1 MRVPGFGPKDAKVV
15 VVGEAPGAE
24 EVIQGQPF
32 VGETGK
38 LLRLFLLKVGIDPQ
52 DVYFTN
58 LCKERPPGNE
68 LKLWFKD
75 GQPNDAAV
83 VMGLMELADELRE
96 ISPNVIIAAGN
107 YPMKMLTGMGRWNDK
122 LKTFTGIQ
130 DYRGSIYP
138 CILPDAEG
146 LKVIPTF
153 HPSYIYR
160 EGYPDHGTW
169 TCDLRRIK
177 EQSAFPEIK
186 PLPKRIII
194 DPRGS
199 DRVEAHLHLLA
210 DMSKTLTFDIEYIGS
225 RLLCVGMTTSRDEAY
240 CFVTDDPGD
249 VSFCRDILLS
259 GIPLCAQNAMFDCS
273 ILEHW
278 YNIPC
283 LPYLK
288 HDTMLAAHAANIEL
302 PKGLDYLTSI
312 YTEQPYYKDMIDWDQ
327 IKKGIQPVEDVWE
340 YNAKDTWCT
349 HQIMEEQLNDDLKD
363 QGVRR
368 VFDFE
373 MQLLEPL
380 WGISKRGIRIDKTA
394 LLDLRIQLEV
404 EIAELGGEVSAL
416 NGGELNVK
424 SGPQVAAF
432 LFDRLGIP
440 EGGRTPTG
448 QRKVDDKTL
457 AGCASRCSHE
467 LQRIAI
473 EQVRDLRERR
483 DLISKFCE
491 IELESDGRMRG
502 HYNPAGTD
510 TGRLASKQFYPT
522 GRGAN
527 QQNFP
532 RDKRVRRV
540 FIPDPGKRFGYADLE
555 RAESLVVAHM
565 SGDPQMMAN
574 HMPGVDGHLRVGSFL
589 FSIPEDQ
596 INEEQRYLAKRTGHA
611 GNYMMGPDKFMK
623 IVNAESSK
631 TGITLTFTESKRLLN
646 AYKEYYSRLPQWW
659 SSIERE
665 LWNTRV
671 LTTLLGRKRQFFGH
685 VGAILPNAV
694 AYKPQGTVG
703 DTLNVA
709 LLNIEGVVCSYAKQ
723 MCDVEKIK
731 DLSSDLKNYGYE
743 TLAQIHDAVNFQYY
757 EEYEKQ
763 VVSAIRQLMVV
774 PMISP
779 AFGELFS
786 IPVEIKI
793 GPNWGDVKL
802 YEEAA

>member
-1 MRVPGFGPKDAKVV
+1 MSVPGFGPRDAKIV

-24 EVIQGQPF
+24 EVKEGKPF
-32 VGETGK
+32 VGKSGQ
-38 LLRLFLLKVGIDPQ
+38 LLRVFLLKAGIDPNE
-52 DVYFTN
+52 VYYTN

-68 LKLWFKD
+68 IKLWYKD
-75 GQPNDAAV
+75 AQPNHPAAV
-83 VMGLMELADELRE
+83 IGLLELADELRE
-96 ISPNVIIAAGN
+96 INPNLIIAVGN
-107 YPMKMLTGMGRWNDK
+107 YPLAMLTGKGRWPKKAD
-122 LKTFTGIQ
+122 TFSGIQ
-130 DYRGSIYP
+130 DWRGSILP
-138 CILPDAEG
+138 CTLPGAEG
-146 LKVIPTF
+146 IKVVATY
-153 HPSYIYR
+153 HPAYILR

-169 TCDLRRIK
+169 SVDLRRCK
-177 EQSAFPEIK
+177 EQSAFPEIR
-186 PLPKRIII
+186 PLNKRLVI

-199 DRVEAHLHLLA
+199 DRVEAHLRLLA

-225 RLLCVGMTTSRDEAY
+225 RLLCVGMTTSPDEAY

-249 VSFCRDILLS
+249 VSFCREILLS

-312 YTEQPYYKDMIDWDQ
+312 YTEQPYYKDMVNWEQ
-327 IKKGIQPVEDVWE
+327 IKKGIQPIEDVWE
-340 YNAKDTWCT
+340 YNAIDTWTT
-349 HQIMEEQLNDDLKD
+349 HQIMEEQLKDDLLDK
-363 QGVRR
+363 QIRK

-373 MQLLEPL
+373 MLLLRPL
-380 WGISKRGIRIDKTA
+380 WNISKRGIRIDTA
-394 LLDLRIQLEV
+394 ALMELRLNLEI
-404 EIAELGGEVSAL
+404 EIEEIGQQVSAL

-432 LFDRLGIP
+432 LFDRLGVP

-448 QRKVDDKTL
+448 QRKVDDTTL
-457 AGCASRCSHE
+457 AACAGKCSHD

-527 QQNFP
+527 QQNIP

-555 RAESLVVAHM
+555 RAESLVVAHL

-574 HMPGVDGHLRVGSFL
+574 HAPGVDGHKRVGAFL
-589 FSIPEDQ
+589 FGVSEDT
-596 INEEQRYLAKRTGHA
+596 ITDDQRYLSKRTGHA
-611 GNYMMGPDKFMK
+611 GNYMMGPEKFMK

-631 TGITLTFTESKRLLN
+631 TGITITFAEAKRLLN
-646 AYKEYYSRLPQWW
+646 GYKEYYSRLPQWW

-665 LWNTRV
+665 LWATRT
-671 LTTLLGRKRQFFGH
+671 LTTLLGRRRQFFGH
-685 VGAILPNAV
+685 VGGILPIAV
-694 AYKPQGTVG
+694 AFKPQGTVG

-709 LLNIEGVVCSYAKQ
+709 LLNLEGVVCDYAKQ
-723 MCDVEKIK
+723 MCDVEKIR

-743 TLAQIHDAVNFQYY
+743 GLAQIHDAVSFQYY

-763 VVSAIRQLMVV
+763 VVSCVTQLMEV
-774 PMISP
+774 PLLSP
-779 AFGELFS
+779 AFGDLFS
-786 IPVEIKI
+786 IPVEVMV
-793 GPNWGDVKL
+793 GPNWGDVKK
-802 YEEAA
+802 YKEAA

>member
-1 MRVPGFGPKDAKVV
+1 MPVPGFGPKNAKVV

-24 EVIQGQPF
+24 EVIRGQPF

-58 LCKERPPGNE
+58 LCKERPPGND
-68 LKLWFKD
+68 LKLWFRD
-75 GQPNDAAV
+75 GQPEHPALL
-83 VMGLMELADELRE
+83 MGLMELADELRE
-96 ISPNVIIAAGN
+96 VNPNVIMAAGN
-107 YPMKMLTGMGRWNDK
+107 YPMKMLTGKGRWSDK

-130 DYRGSIYP
+130 DYRGSIYE
-138 CILPDAEG
+138 CILPGAEG
-146 LKVIPTF
+146 LKVVPTF

-169 TCDLRRIK
+169 QVDLRRIK

-186 PLPKRIII
+186 PLNKRIII

-199 DRVEAHLHLLA
+199 DRVEAHLHLLS
-210 DMSKTLTFDIEYIGS
+210 DMSKTLSFDIEYINN

-240 CFVTDDPGD
+240 CFVTDDAGD
-249 VSFCRDILLS
+249 VSFCREILLS

-273 ILEHW
+273 MLEHW

-327 IKKGIQPVEDVWE
+327 IKKGIQPIEDVWQ
-340 YNAKDTWCT
+340 YNAIDTWVT
-349 HQIMEEQLNDDLKD
+349 HQIMEEQLADDLLDRSIRK
-363 QGVRR
+363 

-373 MQLLEPL
+373 MMLLEPL
-380 WGISKRGIRIDKTA
+380 WALSRRGIRIDIPAMKELQLNLELEIEEIGGQVNA
-394 LLDLRIQLEV
+394 LS
-404 EIAELGGEVSAL
+404 GGS
-416 NGGELNVK
+416 LNVK

-448 QRKVDDKTL
+448 LRKVDDKTL
-457 AGCASRCSHE
+457 AGCAARCSND

-491 IELESDGRMRG
+491 IQLESDGRMRG

-510 TGRLASKQFYPT
+510 TGRLASRQFYPT

-527 QQNFP
+527 QQNIP

-565 SGDPQMMAN
+565 SGDPQMMEN
-574 HMPGVDGHLRVGSFL
+574 HKPGVDGHLRVGAFL
-589 FSIPEDQ
+589 FGIPEDQ

-611 GNYMMGPDKFMK
+611 GNYMMGPEKFMK

-631 TGITLTFTESKRLLN
+631 TGITLTFSESKRLLN
-646 AYKEYYSRLPQWW
+646 GYKEYYHRLPQWW

-665 LWNTRV
+665 LWQTRT

-694 AYKPQGTVG
+694 AFKPQGTVG

-709 LLNIEGVVCSYAKQ
+709 LLNIEGIVCDYASR

-743 TLAQIHDAVNFQYY
+743 SLMQIHDAVNFQYN

-763 VVSAIRQLMVV
+763 VVVAIKQLMDV
-774 PMISP
+774 PLLSP

-786 IPVEIKI
+786 IPVEIKT

-802 YEEAA
+802 VEAA